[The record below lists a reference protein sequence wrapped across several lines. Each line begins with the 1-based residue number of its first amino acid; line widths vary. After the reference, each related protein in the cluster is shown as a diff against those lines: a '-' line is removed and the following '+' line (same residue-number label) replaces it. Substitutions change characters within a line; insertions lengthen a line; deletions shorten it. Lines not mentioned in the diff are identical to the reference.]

1 MELLLPTCVAAA
13 TVSPLCSPVTISYLF
28 FFLKCRFS
36 LVSFKMAI
44 VLFCSCGALHL

>member
-13 TVSPLCSPVTISYLF
+13 TVSPVCSPVTTSYLSQMQIPSCF
-28 FFLKCRFS
+28 FF
-36 LVSFKMAI
+36 FKMTI